1 MRAFTEKNAVI
12 NLQTYLRAQR
22 SVDPTF
28 PSVPIDGI
36 YGDQTRFALTEF
48 QRRNGLAVSGVAD
61 RETWEL
67 LYREYLEIEELNS
80 LPGPIIFFPSH
91 PKDHTIKLGDV
102 SFLVATLQYMI
113 NEISLIHNN
122 LPTLEISGEYD
133 EATKKAVAAFQEQ
146 SRLTPTGATDRKTW
160 NAIARIF
167 NLSSHYI
174 EQN

>member
-67 LYREYLEIEELNS
+67 LYREYLEI
-80 LPGPIIFFPSH
+80 
-91 PKDHTIKLGDV
+91 D
-102 SFLVATLQYMI
+102 
-113 NEISLIHNN
+113 
-122 LPTLEISGEYD
+122 
-133 EATKKAVAAFQEQ
+133 
-146 SRLTPTGATDRKTW
+146 
-160 NAIARIF
+160 
-167 NLSSHYI
+167 
-174 EQN
+174 